1 MKKSAKTYYD
11 INALPLATSAP
22 MADPEAGIAI
32 APPDV
37 TDGCVGSG
45 TGRTTESLLTVTVQT
60 AFFPLIVVNVTTACP
75 SCLAV
80 ITPLEDTDT
89 MSVSELIQTP
99 FLLDESTFF
108 GVTVAFNDFF

>member
-1 MKKSAKTYYD
+1 
-11 INALPLATSAP
+11 
-22 MADPEAGIAI
+22 MADPETGIAI

-60 AFFPLIVVNVTTACP
+60 AFFPLIVVNVTTAFP
-75 SCLAV
+75 TYLAV
-80 ITPLEDTDT
+80 ITPLEYTDT

-99 FLLDESTFF
+99 FLLEESTFF